1 MSNIN
6 LHPLPRT
13 DAIIEDGM
21 LGVNTIGIAVEGP

>member
-13 DAIIEDGM
+13 DAIIGDGV
-21 LGVNTIGIAVEGP
+21 LGVNTIDIVVEGP